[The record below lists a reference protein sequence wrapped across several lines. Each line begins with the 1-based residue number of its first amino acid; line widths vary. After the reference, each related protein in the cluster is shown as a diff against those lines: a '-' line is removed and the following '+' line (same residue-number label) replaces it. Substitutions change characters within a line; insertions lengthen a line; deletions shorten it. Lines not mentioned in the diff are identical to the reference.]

1 MNLYFCIFQV
11 CFEMKKESVFICC
24 LFTCVLFVV
33 LPHIIDLLRKPSSN
47 NSINQVFEIVD
58 KKDPETENEQI
69 KYQKQY
75 IKIPIYSIVKP
86 VDLNTSKNN
95 SNNIKNETKPE
106 YVYIDLG
113 ARNGDT
119 IDWYSKTY
127 PKRVPS
133 IIWAFEANPLNYEH
147 MDAYWTKHRDLDIR
161 VIKKAAWINNK
172 GVEFTLDSRPSL
184 LTGGSMFNNC
194 ILQMRGK

>member
-1 MNLYFCIFQV
+1 MNLYFCIFQA
-11 CFEMKKESVFICC
+11 CFEMKKERVIICC
-24 LFTCVLFVV
+24 LFVCVLFVV
-33 LPHIIDLLRKPSSN
+33 HPHFRDMLRKPSSN
-47 NSINQVFEIVD
+47 NSIKQVFKIAD

-75 IKIPIYSIVKP
+75 VKIPIYSIGKP
-86 VDLNTSKNN
+86 VDLNTSKIN
-95 SNNIKNETKPE
+95 SNNIDNEKKPN

-133 IIWAFEANPLNYEH
+133 IIWAFAANPLIYEH
-147 MDAYWTKHRDLDIR
+147 MDTYWTKHRDLDIR
-161 VIKKAAWINNK
+161 VIKKAA
-172 GVEFTLDSRPSL
+172 
-184 LTGGSMFNNC
+184 
-194 ILQMRGK
+194 